1 MLIQRKSREVV
12 FTTILNLLKSREI
25 NLSVKMLQIVTKTM
39 REIYPYS
46 DTSLSD
52 PVLQDLISAMT
63 KLL

>member
-1 MLIQRKSREVV
+1 
-12 FTTILNLLKSREI
+12 
-25 NLSVKMLQIVTKTM
+25 MLQIVTKTM

-63 KLL
+63 KLLWETWLYAKIRQ